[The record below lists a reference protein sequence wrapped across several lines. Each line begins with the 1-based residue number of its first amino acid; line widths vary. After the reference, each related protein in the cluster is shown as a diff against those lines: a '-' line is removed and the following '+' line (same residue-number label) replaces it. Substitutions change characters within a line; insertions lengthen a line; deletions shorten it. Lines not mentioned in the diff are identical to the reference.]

1 MRHAC
6 CCLDNSD
13 GVVEDM
19 SLASSILRDTFS
31 SPSPWPWP
39 RGLCPWPCDYKAV
52 KFSMT
57 HIDRSTDTSA
67 IKVLMIRANI
77 VIQTYCALQ
86 ATASTAFAASCVITA
101 LTVGTIP

>member
-1 MRHAC
+1 
-6 CCLDNSD
+6 
-13 GVVEDM
+13 
-19 SLASSILRDTFS
+19 
-31 SPSPWPWP
+31 
-39 RGLCPWPCDYKAV
+39 
-52 KFSMT
+52 MT